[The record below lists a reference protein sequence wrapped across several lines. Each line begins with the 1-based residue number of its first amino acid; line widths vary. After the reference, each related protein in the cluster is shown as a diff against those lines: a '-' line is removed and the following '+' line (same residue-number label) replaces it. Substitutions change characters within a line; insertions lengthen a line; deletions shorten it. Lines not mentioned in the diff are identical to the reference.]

1 MLVHR
6 CADSEGRRRGPMLT
20 RIMTFRVLAAIA
32 LTSLLPSHAWAQLP
46 PTAQVKTETAVFIKP
61 GALAPLTTLPVG
73 TNVIVMRESDGWALI
88 EFGDRKWGRRV
99 GYVRSETL
107 APLRDVPTPAGPP
120 SAVESAFPA
129 TDLGRWKQSPR
140 SVSTKDIPRP
150 AEPVTLAPV
159 GSPVLTAPI
168 SDSELPKSAVQAAR
182 ALVPPVIDGRLDDKA
197 WSDSIPASEFRQR
210 SPKEGEPATEQTELR
225 VVYDNSALYVGIRMF
240 DKEPSRI
247 IRRLARRDSDAETD
261 SVTLYLDP
269 SHDHLTGALFR
280 VSAAGVLS
288 DSIIYDDRRTDNT
301 WDAVWE
307 SEVTV
312 DEQGWTAEMKIPF
325 SQLRFPHREQHVWG
339 INLSRYIPRKQERD
353 WLELVPRQ
361 EAKLASRMAHLTG
374 IDGIRPPSHLEL
386 LPYTVGLVEL
396 TEPSQSGNPFK
407 SATQFEGRIGLDL
420 KWGLTSNLTLDATV
434 NPDFGQVEVDPA
446 VVNLTAF
453 ETSYAEKR
461 PFFLEGTQI
470 FRNFGRG
477 GGAPAET
484 PLDLV
489 YSRRIGRSPQGS
501 PSAEFVERPGYT
513 SILGAAKLT
522 GKTAGGW
529 SVGLLNALTAREEAN
544 LANGSLRS
552 TVEVEPLT
560 NYFAGRVSREGRR
573 AGVGILTTA
582 VNRAFADE
590 LLKTR
595 LPEQAYVA
603 AGDAYVFLDEGRD
616 WVLAGTT
623 ATSWLTGT
631 PAAIARQQTSSRRYF
646 QRPDASHVD
655 LDPTADTLGGWSS
668 EVGLSRNDGHV
679 RVSTSGWAISPGF
692 EVNDLGFQRRAD
704 TVGATSTVT
713 FLGYEPNRFSRE
725 RWIALQKANRWNF
738 AGEAQEDAWS
748 LSGALV
754 FLNYWNLD
762 GSLTL
767 NRRVQDDRATR
778 GGPSMLSPER
788 RTVTLGFSTDTSKAV
803 SINATAYT
811 IHDEYDGWETSG
823 GLFLNATPTPF
834 IRVSVGPYVYRSQTI
849 AQFVDVVTDEL
860 KVETFGRRYLFA
872 EIGQRQVSMTARVNF
887 SLTPTLSLQVY
898 TEPFL
903 AVGSYAG
910 LKELDRP
917 RTFDF
922 LVYGR
927 DVGTIGYDATS
938 GEYLVDPDGAGP
950 AASFSVA
957 NPDFNSKF
965 LAAKAVFRW
974 EWRPGSTIYLA
985 WTQQR
990 FDESLPGDYNVGRD
1004 LRTLLRAPPD
1014 DVLMVKFS
1022 YWLGR

>member
-1 MLVHR
+1 
-6 CADSEGRRRGPMLT
+6 MLT
-20 RIMTFRVLAAIA
+20 RILAFRLLAAIA
-32 LTSLLPSHAWAQLP
+32 LTSLLPSHAWGQVP
-46 PTAQVKTETAVFIKP
+46 PNAQVKTETAVFIKP
-61 GALAPLTTLPVG
+61 GALTPLTTLPVG
-73 TNVIVMRESDGWALI
+73 TIVTVMGESDGWAQI
-88 EFGDRKWGRRV
+88 ELRDRWGRRV

-107 APLRDVPTPAGPP
+107 APLQGVLTPASGPP
-120 SAVESAFPA
+120 EVRSAT
-129 TDLGRWKQSPR
+129 TDLGRQQNPR
-140 SVSTKDIPRP
+140 AVSTTGVPRQAEHVTP
-150 AEPVTLAPV
+150 ARVGNPVE
-159 GSPVLTAPI
+159 TAPI
-168 SDSELPKSAVQAAR
+168 SDSELPKISVQAAR
-182 ALVPPVIDGRLDDKA
+182 ALVAPVIDGRLDDKA
-197 WSDSIPASEFRQR
+197 WSESIPASGFRQR

-225 VVYDNSALYVGIRMF
+225 VVYDSSALYVGIRMF
-240 DKEPSRI
+240 DKDPSRI

-301 WDAVWE
+301 WDAVWK

-312 DEQGWTAEMKIPF
+312 DEQGWTAEMEIPF

-339 INLSRYIPRKQERD
+339 INVSRYIPRKQERN

-361 EAKLASRMAHLTG
+361 EARMASRMAHLTG
-374 IDGIRPPSHLEL
+374 MEGIRPSSHLEL

-396 TEPSQSGNPFK
+396 TEPSQSGNPFN
-407 SATQFEGRIGLDL
+407 SATQFDGRIGLDL

-484 PLDLV
+484 PVDLV
-489 YSRRIGRSPQGS
+489 YSRRIGRSPEFS
-501 PSAEFVERPGYT
+501 PSAQFVERPGYT

-529 SVGLLNALTAREEAN
+529 SVGLLDALTASEEAN

-552 TVEVEPLT
+552 SVEVEPLT
-560 NYFAGRVSREGRR
+560 NYFAARVSREGRR

-582 VNRAFADE
+582 VNRALADD
-590 LLKTR
+590 LLQMR

-603 AGDAYVFLDEGRD
+603 AGDAYVFLDEARD
-616 WVLAGTT
+616 WVLSGAT
-623 ATSWLTGT
+623 ATSWLTGP

-646 QRPDASHVD
+646 QRPDASHVE
-655 LDPTADTLGGWSS
+655 LDPTADSLSGWSS

-679 RVSTSGWAISPGF
+679 RVSTSGWAVSPGF

-704 TVGATSTVT
+704 TVGAKSTVT

-725 RWIALQKANRWNF
+725 RWIALQKAWGWNF

-748 LSGALV
+748 LSGALL

-767 NRRVQDDRATR
+767 NRRVQDDRFTR
-778 GGPSMLSPER
+778 GGPSMLSPGR
-788 RTVTLGFSTDTSKAV
+788 RTATLGFSTDTSKAV
-803 SINATAYT
+803 SINATASA
-811 IHDEYDGWETSG
+811 IQNEYDGWETSG
-823 GLFLNATPTPF
+823 GLYLNATPTPF
-834 IRVSVGPYVYRSQTI
+834 IQLSAGPYLYRSRTI

-860 KVETFGRRYLFA
+860 KVETYGRRYLFA
-872 EIGQRQVSMTARVNF
+872 EIGQTHVSMTTRVNV

-898 TEPFL
+898 AEPFL
-903 AVGSYAG
+903 GVGTYG
-910 LKELDRP
+910 DLKELDRP

-922 LVYGR
+922 LAYGR
-927 DVGTIGYDATS
+927 DVGTIGYDAVS

-950 AASFSVA
+950 ADSFTVA

-965 LAAKAVFRW
+965 LAVKAVLRW
-974 EWRPGSTIYLA
+974 EWRPGSTLYLA
-985 WTQQR
+985 WTQER
-990 FDESLPGDYNVGRD
+990 FDESFPGNYDIGRD
-1004 LRTLLRAPPD
+1004 LRRLLSAPSN